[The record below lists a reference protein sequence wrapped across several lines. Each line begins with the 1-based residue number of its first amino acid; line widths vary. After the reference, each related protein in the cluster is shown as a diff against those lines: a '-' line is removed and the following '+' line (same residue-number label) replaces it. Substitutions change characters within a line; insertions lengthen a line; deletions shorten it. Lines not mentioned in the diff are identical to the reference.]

1 VNKKHVVTVKRDFGF
16 CILHSIVMNTLMR
29 PPFYL
34 TILLMASLTFTSCKG
49 EHVCAGL
56 NRETGKANSS
66 KSARRAYRGGYR
78 SPKELAA
85 RDRQK
90 KHAKRARRQRGHGS
104 MG

>member
-1 VNKKHVVTVKRDFGF
+1 L
-16 CILHSIVMNTLMR
+16 IL
-29 PPFYL
+29 
-34 TILLMASLTFTSCKG
+34 ASSLIITSCKG

-66 KSARRAYRGGYR
+66 KCARRAYRGGYR

-90 KHAKRARRQRGHGS
+90 RHVKRARRQRGHGS